1 MMGNDKEAMTDILT
15 VFVQSTTDDLV
26 AMNTL
31 IEASDFVEMQHLCH
45 KMLPMFTQLGRDTT
59 FLAKMNALRGKDETE
74 ADYPNWKDDAT
85 QFMAQADEL
94 MDLLAER
101 YGIG

>member
-1 MMGNDKEAMTDILT
+1 M
-15 VFVQSTTDDLV
+15 
-26 AMNTL
+26 
-31 IEASDFVEMQHLCH
+31 
-45 KMLPMFTQLGRDTT
+45 
-59 FLAKMNALRGKDETE
+59 RGKGETE
-74 ADYPNWKDDAT
+74 ADYPTWKDDAT